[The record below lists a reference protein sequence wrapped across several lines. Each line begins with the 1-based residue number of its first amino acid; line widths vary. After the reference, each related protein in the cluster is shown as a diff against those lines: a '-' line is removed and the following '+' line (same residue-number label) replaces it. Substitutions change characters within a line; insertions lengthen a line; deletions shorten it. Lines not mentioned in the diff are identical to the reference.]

1 MRDASSERD
10 ATSELGQ
17 NELGQNEL
25 GQKKPTTPMCD
36 ASDRDGCVSLA
47 LVGWCQEWPDA

>member
-10 ATSELGQ
+10 ATSELGH
-17 NELGQNEL
+17 NEL